1 MKLMIVRHAD
11 PDYSIDSLTEKG
23 WREAACLTERLAQ
36 TPAEHYYCSPLGRA
50 KDTASGTLK
59 ALGRT
64 AEECE
69 WLREFKA
76 PIVRPDKPHKESIPW
91 DWLPQDWMPD
101 ARFFEYDH
109 WFENERMQAGG
120 VKEQYDWVT
129 ANLDA
134 LLARHGYEREGTWYR
149 AVRPNRETIVF
160 FCHFGVEGVLLSHLL
175 HISPVV
181 LWHGTCALPSSVT
194 TLITEERREGIALF
208 RMLSFG
214 DLSHLY
220 HKGEPPSS
228 AARFR
233 ETCNSEGERID

>member
-76 PIVRPDKPHKESIPW
+76 PIVRPDKPDKESIPW

-129 ANLDA
+129 ANLYA

-149 AVRPNRETIVF
+149 AARPNRETIVF